1 MRTGGQPRQSG
12 LDLLVPVKGLADGKS
27 RLFPT
32 AKSCC
37 GTTRRRA
44 DLVLSIALDTVRAA
58 LEAEGVRRVV
68 VVTPDATVAAH
79 IEALGAFVELEKDRA
94 GLNVALRRAA
104 HRIELRQRT
113 CVGAI
118 LGDLP
123 ALRPA
128 ELSAAVEA
136 ANGLR
141 AFCPDRRG
149 TGTTLLLGGVGR
161 RLDPRFGDL
170 SAAAHGATGALRLH
184 GPWPS
189 LRGDVDTVD
198 DLKEVTRLGLG
209 GRTSVELSRHE
220 PQCPLRRHV
229 SQFESEPDSWSP

>member
-1 MRTGGQPRQSG
+1 MRIGGPRRQSG

-32 AKSCC
+32 AQSCC
-37 GTTRRRA
+37 GTKRSRA

-58 LEAEGVRRVV
+58 LEAEEVRRVV
-68 VVTPDATVAAH
+68 VVTPDAAVAAH
-79 IEALGAFVELEKDRA
+79 IERLGAVVELEKDRA
-94 GLNVALRRAA
+94 GLNVALCRVA

-113 CVGAI
+113 CVGAM

-123 ALRPA
+123 ALRAA
-128 ELSAAVEA
+128 ELSAAIEA

-161 RLDPRFGDL
+161 RLDPRFGEL
-170 SAAAHGATGALRLH
+170 SAAAHRATGAVRLH

-189 LRGDVDTVD
+189 LRADVDTVD
-198 DLKEVTRLGLG
+198 DLEEVTRLGLG
-209 GRTSVELSRHE
+209 ARTSVELSRHE
-220 PQCPLRRHV
+220 PECPLRGNV
-229 SQFESEPDSWSP
+229 SQFESKPHSRSP